1 MLKKGIDNLL
11 FLSHEFLAFFE
22 AAGFTLNVDNGTV
35 VKGAVEN
42 SGGDGDVRKD
52 LVLLGECFVRGED
65 GRGLFIASGNEL
77 KKRLAPRIPM
87 GR

>member
-52 LVLLGECFVRGED
+52 LVLLGEWCDTFLTEKVRRKTE
-65 GRGLFIASGNEL
+65 RMV
-77 KKRLAPRIPM
+77 KKYLQN
-87 GR
+87 

>member
-52 LVLLGECFVRGED
+52 
-65 GRGLFIASGNEL
+65 
-77 KKRLAPRIPM
+77 
-87 GR
+87 

>member
-42 SGGDGDVRKD
+42 I
-52 LVLLGECFVRGED
+52 LGRWTHHIERGF
-65 GRGLFIASGNEL
+65 G
-77 KKRLAPRIPM
+77 
-87 GR
+87 

>member
-77 KKRLAPRIPM
+77 KKRWAP
-87 GR
+87 